1 MTERARLCISIVVGL
16 AAWLIAGSRWVDA
29 QSIADGPVAAA
40 SAPLASLTYPYHMGR
55 LSFPR
60 DEGKHPAT
68 QWPMTLIEWHAFY
81 AHLSGD
87 DGTRYLLFT
96 TFVTYDPI
104 EPLLEGK
111 FPHLISTLIDVNA
124 QKTYRHRS
132 MAKLKKYAEGHA
144 EMESQKGD
152 YFRWKG
158 MDKPFQYALH
168 VAWKDSQV
176 DYCADLDLSAIKP
189 PLAVNGTGYIKLPKG
204 DSGYYSQ
211 TRLQATGE
219 LTINGERKKV
229 SGVQWLD
236 RQWLG
241 ASFVPDLASRQYSY
255 EWWALHLDN
264 NEEAILFRI
273 WDLKSQTVAMSLL
286 EINRSDGT
294 REHVDPFTLTDQPT
308 GWHLVARN
316 PGWDLTI
323 KRVFP
328 GQRLWQTCDISGT
341 IRGKSVTGLA
351 VAELVRDGAKT
362 ISEVVSG
369 HRDTYPHD

>member
-1 MTERARLCISIVVGL
+1 MTKRARPWISIVVGL
-16 AAWLIAGSRWVDA
+16 AAWLIAGGRWADA
-29 QSIADGPVAAA
+29 QTIADGPVAAA
-40 SAPLASLTYPYHMGR
+40 SAPLASLTYPYHVGQ

-60 DEGKHPAT
+60 DEGKHPAS

-124 QKTYRHRS
+124 RKTYSHRS
-132 MAKLKKYAEGHA
+132 MARLKKYAEGHA

-219 LTINGERKKV
+219 LTVNGERKKV

-286 EINRSDGT
+286 EINHSDGT
-294 REHVDPFTLTDQPT
+294 REHVEPFTLTDQPT
-308 GWHLVARN
+308 GWRLVARN

-341 IRGKSVTGLA
+341 IQGKSVTGLA

-362 ISEVVSG
+362 IAEVVS
-369 HRDTYPHD
+369 RHD